1 MAAPPVL
8 SAQERMCFIKRT
20 SFIISP
26 REGFEELTEVMSL
39 AAGDQLV
46 GGQVARND
54 DPDWVHY
61 FPFPPR
67 TISRR
72 SALAVAAILL
82 SPKPGSRTGTQ
93 RSTWAP
99 PWVFTRQALM
109 LNAGLNALP
118 INIRHTLT

>member
-1 MAAPPVL
+1 
-8 SAQERMCFIKRT
+8 MCFIKRT

-39 AAGDQLV
+39 AVGDQLV

-67 TISRR
+67 TISKR
-72 SALAVAAILL
+72 SALALAPILL
-82 SPKPGSRTGTQ
+82 SPKPSSRTGTQ
-93 RSTWAP
+93 RSHLGTALG
-99 PWVFTRQALM
+99 RHKAGLM

-118 INIRHTLT
+118 INIRHPYVKKVEE